1 MSGSFPQGLF
11 IPAGQSTRRK
21 KRKKEARQLIIVV
34 LHDLFESVENRLL
47 FLERNEAAR
56 VQIDGS
62 SPLLPLTPLM
72 RQIAVTLAAWPG
84 PLAQKAGRYFGYF
97 RWTLLRTARV
107 SARRRPVHVTRV
119 FPLRERSA
127 GKGSVAGLGNRPGR

>member
-21 KRKKEARQLIIVV
+21 KRKKEARQLIIVM

-47 FLERNEAAR
+47 FLERNEASR

-97 RWTLLRTARV
+97 RWTLPRTARV